1 MNIFI
6 ILCLLAFSY
15 VIINFILDSTSP
27 ISEVEAILIDKN
39 IETTYQ
45 ENGIV
50 NNNYILTFEFN
61 NIIKHYSVK
70 YSMYK
75 KCNIKDKGILIYQRN
90 RFVDFKRSTK

>member
-15 VIINFILDSTSP
+15 VIINFILDSISP

-61 NIIKHYSVK
+61 DTIKHYFSK
-70 YSMYK
+70 
-75 KCNIKDKGILIYQRN
+75 I
-90 RFVDFKRSTK
+90 

>member
-15 VIINFILDSTSP
+15 VIINFILDSTSF

-45 ENGIV
+45 EK
-50 NNNYILTFEFN
+50 
-61 NIIKHYSVK
+61 KHSK
-70 YSMYK
+70 
-75 KCNIKDKGILIYQRN
+75 
-90 RFVDFKRSTK
+90 

>member
-45 ENGIV
+45 EDGIV

-61 NIIKHYSVK
+61 DTIKHYSVK

-75 KCNIKDKGILIYQRN
+75 KCNIEDKGILTYQRN

>member
-15 VIINFILDSTSP
+15 YIINFILDSTSL
-27 ISEVEAILIDKN
+27 ISKIEAILIDKN

-45 ENGIV
+45 EKSIV
-50 NNNYILTFEFN
+50 NNNYILIFKFN
-61 NIIKHYSVK
+61 NIINNILVK

-75 KCNIKDKGILIYQRN
+75 NVISKIKEY
-90 RFVDFKRSTK
+90 

>member
-15 VIINFILDSTSP
+15 VIINFILDSISP

-45 ENGIV
+45 EKSIV

-61 NIIKHYSVK
+61 DTIKHYFSK
-70 YSMYK
+70 
-75 KCNIKDKGILIYQRN
+75 I
-90 RFVDFKRSTK
+90 

>member
-27 ISEVEAILIDKN
+27 ISEIEAILIEK
-39 IETTYQ
+39 ILKQ
-45 ENGIV
+45 HIKKSIV
-50 NNNYILTFEFN
+50 NNNYILIFKFN
-61 NIIKHYSVK
+61 NIINNILVK

-75 KCNIKDKGILIYQRN
+75 NVISKIKEY
-90 RFVDFKRSTK
+90 

>member
-15 VIINFILDSTSP
+15 VIINFILDSTSS
-27 ISEVEAILIDKN
+27 ISEVEAILIEK
-39 IETTYQ
+39 ILKQ
-45 ENGIV
+45 HIKKKSIV

-61 NIIKHYSVK
+61 NIINNILVK

-75 KCNIKDKGILIYQRN
+75 KCNIEDKGILIYQRN